1 MPASSSSP
9 IPAVVVQLAA
19 AADVGRV
26 AGAGVVAAL
35 AKVPD
40 PRARRGVRHQIRVIL
55 VLAACAV
62 LAGCRSFTAIGEW
75 IANASDQVL
84 AALEVGGRR
93 PCESTIRRTLQRLDG
108 DELDTAIGR
117 WAAARTEPPAGRR
130 RVIALDG
137 KTMRGS
143 ASDTAQ
149 ARHLLAAIDHRSAVV
164 LGQVNVEHKTNE
176 IPMFSVLCERIDDLQ
191 DVVITADA
199 LHAQRSHADYLVL
212 QRRAHYLL
220 TVKVNQPSLLHQLK
234 SLPWKDVLPAHTGTT
249 RAHGR
254 VEKRSVKLVTVAT
267 GIVFPHARQ
276 AIQIIRKTRR
286 LDSKKWT
293 TEVVYAVTSLTTEQ
307 ATAAELAT
315 WIRGHWAIENRL
327 HWVRDVTYDEDRSQI
342 RTHTGPRAMASLRNL
357 ALSILRINGNT
368 NIAQALRHHA
378 WDPLRPTE
386 LLLTS

>member
-1 MPASSSSP
+1 MPALSSSP

-108 DELDTAIGR
+108 DELDNAIGR

-130 RVIALDG
+130 RVVALDG
-137 KTMRGS
+137 KTVRGS
-143 ASDTAQ
+143 ASDTAE

-164 LGQVNVEHKTNE
+164 LGQVNVASKTNE
-176 IPMFSVLCERIDDLQ
+176 IPMFSVLCERIDDLEEA
-191 DVVITADA
+191 VITADA

-220 TVKVNQPSLLHQLK
+220 TVKGNQPSLLHQLT
-234 SLPWKDVLPAHTGTT
+234 SLPWNDVPPAHTCTT

-254 VEKRSVKLVTVAT
+254 VEQRCVKLVTVAT

-286 LDSKKWT
+286 LDGTKWT
-293 TEVVYAVTSLTTEQ
+293 TEVAYAVTSLTTEQ

-357 ALSILRINGNT
+357 ALSILRINGST
-368 NIAQALRHHA
+368 NISQALRHHA

>member
-1 MPASSSSP
+1 MPALSSSP

-75 IANASDQVL
+75 ITNASDQVL
-84 AALEVGGRR
+84 ATLEVGGRR

-108 DELDTAIGR
+108 DELDNVIGR
-117 WAAARTEPPAGRR
+117 WAAARTEAPAGRR

-137 KTMRGS
+137 KTVRGS
-143 ASDTAQ
+143 ASDIAQ

-191 DVVITADA
+191 DAVITADA
-199 LHAQRSHADYLVL
+199 LHAQRGHADYLVL
-212 QRRAHYLL
+212 ERRAHYLL
-220 TVKVNQPSLLHQLK
+220 TVKGNQPSLLHQLK
-234 SLPWKDVLPAHTGTT
+234 SLPWKDVPPAHTDTT

-254 VEKRSVKLVTVAT
+254 VEKRAVKLVTVAT

-286 LDSKKWT
+286 LDGKKWT
-293 TEVVYAVTSLTTEQ
+293 TEVVYAVTSLSTEH

-357 ALSILRINGNT
+357 ALSILRIKGNT